1 VAALRY
7 GTARKD
13 GRSTARFSPR
23 ISPPR
28 TRSRTRSTGCRVS
41 RRIPLPRTLCV
52 RQELQTAMGR
62 NGSTVKP
69 ATRRGGPTASAGG
82 SDIPPSD
89 AMGPECKQAKTR
101 NRSLTPDEPTVQDCM
116 LLSAVKAASE
126 DEKSPFENPVLQQ
139 YQQVREL
146 LGSGFQGWRRP
157 TQRCSPPRRVAESP
171 SRRVAES
178 PSRRVAESP
187 SRSVTCTRQFG
198 DAPSL
203 D

>member
-1 VAALRY
+1 
-7 GTARKD
+7 
-13 GRSTARFSPR
+13 
-23 ISPPR
+23 
-28 TRSRTRSTGCRVS
+28 
-41 RRIPLPRTLCV
+41 
-52 RQELQTAMGR
+52 MGR
-62 NGSTVKP
+62 NGSTVQP
-69 ATRRGGPTASAGG
+69 ATRRGGP
-82 SDIPPSD
+82 
-89 AMGPECKQAKTR
+89 
-101 NRSLTPDEPTVQDCM
+101 TPDEPTVQDCM

-157 TQRCSPPRRVAESP
+157 TQRCSPPH
-171 SRRVAES
+171 
-178 PSRRVAESP
+178 RVAESP